1 MYKEIYHQIY
11 MYVLIYRYD
20 DHYEKTILGHTSV
33 IKLLLKN
40 LSTVTILEYNIN
52 EIRNEY
58 DRKQIKLR

>member
-1 MYKEIYHQIY
+1 